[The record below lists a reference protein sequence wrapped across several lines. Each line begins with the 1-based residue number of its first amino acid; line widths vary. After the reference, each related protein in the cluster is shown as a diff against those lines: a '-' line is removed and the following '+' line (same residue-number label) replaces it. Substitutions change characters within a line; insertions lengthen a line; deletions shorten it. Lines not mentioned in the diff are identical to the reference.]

1 MLEIF
6 QIFSIVSLVLITP
19 STYLFM
25 RGNRTVGYAL
35 VFGLSTISYVFF
47 ALNIGMSYPWYTY
60 FYPLVHLVIV
70 TSTVIFALNS
80 ISRFYESFNDIDLL
94 LAGFFTINFF
104 VWTLMYFLDVI
115 TIGRTTQDPLVGYWI
130 RFIGTLIFSVGAGN
144 GIPVYLIGKNLFGR
158 DQGVSK
164 FWQYTFILMYGMSIG
179 SNLSHVSEHPVITFE
194 PGLQF
199 VFSSPDIA
207 TAGAVVSILVFIAP
221 YIVFLSQVRSSRRFI
236 RSLNKGSNS
245 IDPYKSQQLFI
256 LEVSVYVYLL
266 ATVLSFSLLIVPYY
280 IPQLILPHALNQ
292 LLSTPFIL
300 ALVVMFYLAFRNP
313 QEFRPNIFNW
323 EKFTRHESTE

>member
-6 QIFSIVSLVLITP
+6 QTLSIISLVLIAP
-19 STYLFM
+19 SSYFFM

-35 VFGLSTISYVFF
+35 VIGLSIFSYACFT
-47 ALNIGMSYPWYTY
+47 LNIGLSYPWYTY

-94 LAGFFTINFF
+94 LAGFFIINFF
-104 VWTLMYFLDVI
+104 VWTLMYILDVV
-115 TIGRTTQDPLVGYWI
+115 TIGNTTLDPSTGYWV

-164 FWQYTFILMYGMSIG
+164 FWQYTFILFYGMSIG
-179 SNLSHVSEHPVITFE
+179 SNLSHVSEHPVIVFE

-199 VFSSPDIA
+199 VFSSPGIA
-207 TAGAVVSILVFIAP
+207 TAGAVVSMLVFIAP

-236 RSLNKGSNS
+236 RSLNEGSSS
-245 IDPYKSQQLFI
+245 IDPYKSRQLLI
-256 LEVSVYVYLL
+256 LEVSVYIYLL

-280 IPQLILPHALNQ
+280 VPQLILPHALNQ

-300 ALVVMFYLAFRNP
+300 VLVVMFYLAFRNP
-313 QEFRPNIFNW
+313 QEFRPNLFNW
-323 EKFTRHESTE
+323 ERSPKAE